1 MVESRKKKIDETE
14 QELDFLPPIA
24 WSELQGHATQ
34 KRWLDIAYRQQRMGS
49 TFLFV
54 GKDGI
59 GKRTFARLL
68 AKSLFCKNS
77 QGSLLDFCGRC
88 EACVQVDAS
97 THPDLIEVSK
107 PEDKASIPVD
117 LLIGPPE
124 ARMRQGLCHDIRLR
138 SYYGGRKVAII
149 DDADTLQEEGAN
161 CLLKTLEEPPPGS
174 ILILIGT
181 SEQKQLP
188 TIRSRCQIVR
198 FRELERAHVEI
209 VLQRIFP
216 AASTNEVADLASC
229 SGGSISQALLLRDP
243 ELRKFRSQLFER
255 LARRPLD
262 FSELAKAVGGLAD
275 AAGKDAG
282 AAKRERLRIVFE
294 FGEQFFRQLLVALDG
309 KQLGSDSMLQ
319 RSAEMAAHDFRG
331 GRWGALASWQRCL
344 TASEDVDRFINQS
357 TLLEAWA
364 ADLARFARA

>member
-1 MVESRKKKIDETE
+1 MVESRKKKNVEAE
-14 QELDFLPPIA
+14 QELDFLPPGS
-24 WSELQGHATQ
+24 WGELQGHGTQ
-34 KRWLDIAYRQQRMGS
+34 KRWLDIAHQQQRMGS

-68 AKSLFCKNS
+68 AKSLFCKS
-77 QGSLLDFCGRC
+77 AQPGVLDFCGRC

-97 THPDLIEVSK
+97 THPDLIEISK

-124 ARMRQGLCHDIRLR
+124 ARMREGLCHDIRLK
-138 SYYGGRKVAII
+138 SYYGGRKVAIV

-174 ILILIGT
+174 ILILVGT

-198 FRELERAHVEI
+198 FRELEREQVI
-209 VLQRIFP
+209 VVLQRILP
-216 AASTNEVADLASC
+216 VASPEEITDLANS

-262 FSELAKAVGGLAD
+262 FGELAKAVGGLAD

-282 AAKRERLRIVFE
+282 AAKRKRLRIVFE

-309 KQLGSDSMLQ
+309 KQLGSDSLLQ
-319 RSAEMAAHDFRG
+319 RSAEIAVPDFRG
-331 GRWGALASWQRCL
+331 GRSGALASWQRCL
-344 TASEDVDRFINQS
+344 MASEDVDRFINQS

-364 ADLARFARA
+364 ADLARYARA